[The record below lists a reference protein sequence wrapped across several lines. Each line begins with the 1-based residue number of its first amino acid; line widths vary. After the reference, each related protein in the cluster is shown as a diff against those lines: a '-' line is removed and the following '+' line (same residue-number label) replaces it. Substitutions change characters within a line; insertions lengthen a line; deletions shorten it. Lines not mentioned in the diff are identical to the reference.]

1 MAPRWLERH
10 EQSFI
15 TLATIIQVKTVQGL
29 PGKDHLVYTSA
40 RYLENEVKEFV
51 QIGVTYLNNGLL
63 IMKYSKQALVKS
75 NFDGDNTVSNIT
87 LA

>member
-29 PGKDHLVYTSA
+29 PGKDHLVYYIPYILQQDTL
-40 RYLENEVKEFV
+40 R
-51 QIGVTYLNNGLL
+51 
-63 IMKYSKQALVKS
+63 MKLKS
-75 NFDGDNTVSNIT
+75 SFR
-87 LA
+87 